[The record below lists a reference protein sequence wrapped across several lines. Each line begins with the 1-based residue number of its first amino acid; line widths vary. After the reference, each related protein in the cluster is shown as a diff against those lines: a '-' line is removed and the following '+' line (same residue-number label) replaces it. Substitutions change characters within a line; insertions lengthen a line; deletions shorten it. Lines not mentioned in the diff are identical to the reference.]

1 MRIGI
6 FGGTFDPVH
15 YGHLIVAE
23 QAREQAEL
31 DQVWFVPSARPPHK
45 PDHRISPFDRR
56 AEMVS
61 LAVAGQEDRFR
72 VEPIEKDRPGPSYTA
87 DTLDE
92 LAARHPAGDWFL
104 ILGAD
109 SVRDLPTWYEPLRI
123 IDRATILVAGRPG
136 SPMWTAADLAAHL
149 GIDAGRVNLRVID
162 SPQIDIASRDLRQR
176 AAEGRSLLFQVPH
189 SVRVYIR
196 EKQLYRSDPG
206 EPRREVF
213 GAERVDAG
221 PPRRAPLR
229 KASASRLT
237 RIHFRSN
244 TTFPP
249 TTVIITLVSVI
260 LSRSAG
266 SRMSRDRTTKSASL
280 PALIDPRSF
289 SWNAP

>member
-45 PDHRISPFDRR
+45 LDDCISSFDRR

-61 LAVAGQEDRFR
+61 LAIAGQEDKFR

-92 LAARHPAGDWFL
+92 LAAQHPKTDWFL

-109 SVRDLPTWYEPLRI
+109 SVKDVPTWHEPLRI
-123 IDRATILVAGRPG
+123 IDRATILASGRPG
-136 SPMWTAADLAAHL
+136 SPIWTAGDLAAGL
-149 GIDAGRVNLRVID
+149 DTDPKRVRLRVID
-162 SPQIDIASRDLRQR
+162 VPMIDIASRDLRRR

-189 SVRVYIR
+189 SVRVYIQ
-196 EKQLYRSDPG
+196 EKRLY
-206 EPRREVF
+206 
-213 GAERVDAG
+213 
-221 PPRRAPLR
+221 
-229 KASASRLT
+229 LT
-237 RIHFRSN
+237 N
-244 TTFPP
+244 
-249 TTVIITLVSVI
+249 
-260 LSRSAG
+260 
-266 SRMSRDRTTKSASL
+266 K
-280 PALIDPRSF
+280 
-289 SWNAP
+289 